1 MATRSLNRI
10 LATVMISSAALS
22 LTPKPAFAYLTHP
35 ASTDS
40 IIFDAKEKMKTMGY
54 HSFFTKKDHGS
65 SGDKGNEMH
74 DEIKCGNVVS
84 RLFQTVIKDYKCPTL
99 DHSVSELNK
108 TNCGTFPLE
117 KGKLLKQ
124 VLEDENYHVEKMYS
138 SEVWYRDVKKGKGA
152 IATDDQILQ
161 LRIHCN
167 LYNDAGDTLFNSLE
181 HNTSSVEV
189 HLCDHI
195 FGPGVVKAIKNM
207 RVGGIRR
214 IILPKKYAPASGVQM
229 ISKRGA
235 PNIKAYGVMDV
246 ELVAVCASPVCCS

>member
-54 HSFFTKKDHGS
+54 HSFFTKKDHE

-84 RLFQTVIKDYKCPTL
+84 RVLQVVIKDYKCPTL

-117 KGKLLKQ
+117 KGKL
-124 VLEDENYHVEKMYS
+124 
-138 SEVWYRDVKKGKGA
+138 
-152 IATDDQILQ
+152 
-161 LRIHCN
+161 
-167 LYNDAGDTLFNSLE
+167 
-181 HNTSSVEV
+181 
-189 HLCDHI
+189 
-195 FGPGVVKAIKNM
+195 
-207 RVGGIRR
+207 
-214 IILPKKYAPASGVQM
+214 
-229 ISKRGA
+229 
-235 PNIKAYGVMDV
+235 
-246 ELVAVCASPVCCS
+246 